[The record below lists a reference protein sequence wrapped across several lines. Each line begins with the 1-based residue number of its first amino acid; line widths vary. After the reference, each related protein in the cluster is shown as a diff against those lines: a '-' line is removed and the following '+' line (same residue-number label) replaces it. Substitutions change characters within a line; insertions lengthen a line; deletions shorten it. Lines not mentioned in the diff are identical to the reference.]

1 MLISRQRARAASSSI
16 HPRSR
21 GVVGGVRAQGLEAMV
36 EEFRERALV
45 HGLSRTVIS
54 GGAPVTISVTTS

>member
-1 MLISRQRARAASSSI
+1 
-16 HPRSR
+16 
-21 GVVGGVRAQGLEAMV
+21 MV

-54 GGAPVTISVTTS
+54 GGAPVTIP